1 MQRDIKI
8 IRDLAKKYAEIASK
22 DIQEERRK
30 LWRDHNSF
38 IRTRPLVYARWFLA
52 REQVITPQL
61 ECEDPFFR
69 RHEGTL
75 RFWIFHD
82 SIEDDSI
89 IEPWITQWA
98 TYRVSRDT
106 LWGPKI
112 GRIPSPEPYGSW
124 MFDPPLKCLEDFSL
138 LVEPHHVIDE
148 EATARDVSRLQDAVG
163 DIIEVNV
170 SRAPIYGTNLAKH
183 LSDLRGLEQMMWD
196 MSDNPEWLD
205 ELVSFLSDGVQ
216 RTHDQAEAA
225 GDWHLADGSNQAMCY
240 SRELPDPQ
248 SNAPS
253 VDRDQLW
260 GYCNAQELTLVSPR
274 MHDEF
279 MLGYQRPIMEK
290 FGLVAYGCCEDL
302 TQKIDILREWPNLR
316 RISVTPFADVRRCA
330 EQIQQDYVI
339 SWRPNPA
346 EMVCCGFD
354 PDHIR
359 KVIEDGVEAMKG
371 CHFDICLKDV
381 ETVEHQPQ
389 RLRDWVRI
397 ARRVVD
403 NHT

>member
-1 MQRDIKI
+1 
-8 IRDLAKKYAEIASK
+8 
-22 DIQEERRK
+22 
-30 LWRDHNSF
+30 
-38 IRTRPLVYARWFLA
+38 
-52 REQVITPQL
+52 
-61 ECEDPFFR
+61 
-69 RHEGTL
+69 
-75 RFWIFHD
+75 
-82 SIEDDSI
+82 
-89 IEPWITQWA
+89 
-98 TYRVSRDT
+98 
-106 LWGPKI
+106 
-112 GRIPSPEPYGSW
+112 

-170 SRAPIYGTNLAKH
+170 SRAPIYGTNLAQD

-205 ELVSFLSDGVQ
+205 ELVSFLGDGVL
-216 RTHDQAEAA
+216 RTHDEAEAS

-248 SNAPS
+248 SDGPS
-253 VDRDQLW
+253 VGRDQLW

-279 MLGYQRPIMEK
+279 MLRYQRPIMEK

-302 TQKIDILREWPNLR
+302 THKIDILRKWPNLR

-359 KVIEDGVEAMKG
+359 KVIKDGLEAMKG

-389 RLRDWVRI
+389 RLKDWVRLV
-397 ARRVVD
+397 REVVD